1 MRTGQNFGILYILL
15 LICQVLL
22 CNYFQITPYAMI
34 TLLPAMILC
43 IPLTIST
50 IGCML
55 IAFASG
61 LAVDWLAEGVIGL
74 NAAALMPVALLRKS
88 LIRIYFGEDLITRKD
103 SFSLRKY
110 VIAKVSAA
118 LFSALAVFLIIYIV
132 LDGAGTRTILFNL
145 IRGGI
150 TLILSYLVSL
160 IVVNSLTPDDRK

>member
-22 CNYFQITPYAMI
+22 CNYFQLTPYAMI

-43 IPLTIST
+43 VPLTIST
-50 IGCML
+50 IGCMF

-88 LIRIYFGEDLITRKD
+88 FIRIYFGEDLITRKD

-110 VIAKVSAA
+110 GIAKVSAA
-118 LFSALAVFLIIYIV
+118 LFSALAVFLLIYII
-132 LDGAGTRTILFNL
+132 LDGAGTRTILFNI

-150 TLILSYLVSL
+150 TLMLSYLVSL